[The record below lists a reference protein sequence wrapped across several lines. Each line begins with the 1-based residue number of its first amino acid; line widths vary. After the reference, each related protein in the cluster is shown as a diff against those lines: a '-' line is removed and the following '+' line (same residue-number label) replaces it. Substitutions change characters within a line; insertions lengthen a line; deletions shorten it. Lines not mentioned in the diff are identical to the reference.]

1 MQILA
6 NSTRNGSAEAH
17 AYTNAACLTQG
28 RPRVGNRGPC
38 IVEINRIVIRKVQ
51 YQLEV
56 NWCRNEEII
65 VKGNVECVWPMWV
78 ECPRGEGDGAMHN
91 VQYQF
96 EVNRSRNKEVNVKN
110 IQK

>member
-17 AYTNAACLTQG
+17 EYPNAACLTQG

-38 IVEINRIVIRKVQ
+38 IVEINRIVMRKVQ

-65 VKGNVECVWPMWV
+65 VKGNVECVWPMWIDSIV
-78 ECPRGEGDGAMHN
+78 IID